1 MMILDGKK
9 LSQKILND
17 LKKEIERKKLKLKL
31 AVVLVGEDLDSKI
44 FVKQK
49 RKACE
54 LVGIDFELFQLSEQ
68 IQQIELAEKIK
79 KIVKSDISGLVIQLP
94 LPKHINTDKILNL
107 VPKEKDAELISPVV
121 CAISRLLEEYK
132 IFLKNK
138 NIVLIGKGR
147 LVGQPVANWLKKQ
160 DLTFSGLKDIKQADL
175 VISGVGRTNFIKG
188 DMIKKGAVVIDVG
201 RDIDFETVSKKAG
214 YLTPTPGGVGP
225 MTVAC
230 LLKNLV
236 YGFISI

>member
-1 MMILDGKK
+1 MTILDGKK
-9 LSQKILND
+9 IAQKILND

-132 IFLKNK
+132 ISLKNK

-147 LVGQPVANWLKKQ
+147 LVGQPVADWLKKQ
-160 DLTFSGLKDIKQADL
+160 GLNFSGLKDIKQADV

-201 RDIDFETVSKKAG
+201 RDIDFETVSKEAG

>member
-1 MMILDGKK
+1 MKLLNGKK
-9 LSQKILND
+9 ISQKILNN
-17 LKKEIERKKLKLKL
+17 LKKEIERKKLKLRL

-44 FVKQK
+44 FVKEK

-54 LVGIDFELFQLSEQ
+54 LVGIDFELFQLPEQ

-79 KIVKSDISGLVIQLP
+79 EIVKSDISGLVIQLP
-94 LPKHINTDKILNL
+94 LPKHINADKILNL

-132 IFLKNK
+132 ISLKNK

-160 DLTFSGLKDIKQADL
+160 DLNFSGLKDIKQADV

-188 DMIKKGAVVIDVG
+188 DMIKKGAMVIDVG

>member
-1 MMILDGKK
+1 MKLLNGKK

-132 IFLKNK
+132 ISLKNK

-147 LVGQPVANWLKKQ
+147 LVGQPVADWLKKQ
-160 DLTFSGLKDIKQADL
+160 GLNFSGLKDIKQADV

>member
-1 MMILDGKK
+1 MKLLNGKK
-9 LSQKILND
+9 ISQKILNN
-17 LKKEIERKKLKLKL
+17 LKKEIERKKLKLRL

-44 FVKQK
+44 FVNQK

-54 LVGIDFELFQLSEQ
+54 LVGIDFKLFQFPKQ
-68 IQQIELAEKIK
+68 IRQIELTEKIK
-79 KIVKSDISGLVIQLP
+79 EIVKSDISGLVIQLP
-94 LPKHINTDKILNL
+94 LPKHINADKILNL

-132 IFLKNK
+132 ISLKNK

-160 DLTFSGLKDIKQADL
+160 DLNFSGLKDIKQADV

-188 DMIKKGAVVIDVG
+188 DMIKKGAMVIDVG

>member
-54 LVGIDFELFQLSEQ
+54 LVGIDFELFQLPEQ

-79 KIVKSDISGLVIQLP
+79 EIVKSDISGLVIQLP
-94 LPKHINTDKILNL
+94 LPKNIDTDEILNL

-132 IFLKNK
+132 ISLKNK

-147 LVGQPVANWLKKQ
+147 LVGQPVADWLKKQ
-160 DLTFSGLKDIKQADL
+160 GLNFSGLKDIKQADV

-188 DMIKKGAVVIDVG
+188 DMIKKGAMVIDVG
-201 RDIDFETVSKKAG
+201 RDVDLETVSKKAG

>member
-1 MMILDGKK
+1 MKLLNGKK
-9 LSQKILND
+9 ISQKILNN
-17 LKKEIERKKLKLKL
+17 LKKEIERKKLKLRL

-44 FVKQK
+44 FVKEK

-54 LVGIDFELFQLSEQ
+54 LVGIDFELFQLPEQ

-79 KIVKSDISGLVIQLP
+79 EIVKSDISGLVIQLP
-94 LPKHINTDKILNL
+94 LPKHINADKILNL

-121 CAISRLLEEYK
+121 CAIRRLLEEYK
-132 IFLKNK
+132 ISLKNK

-160 DLTFSGLKDIKQADL
+160 DLNFSGLKDIKQADV

-188 DMIKKGAVVIDVG
+188 DMIKKGAMVIDVG